1 VERAKRLSIEKPHSP
16 TADPVTPAPANNIW
30 GSRFA
35 DGPAQIMQQINASIE
50 VDRRLYAQDI
60 AGSRAHAAMLVRQG
74 IIRLADGEAIRQ
86 GLDRIEEEITGGRFD
101 FKVAL
106 EDIHMNI
113 EARLTELIGA
123 PAGRLHTARSRND
136 QIATD
141 FRLWLRQAMD
151 ELALALKGLIAALID
166 RAEEHAATIMPGYTH
181 LQLAQ
186 PVTFG
191 HHLLAYVEML
201 GRDAGR
207 LADARRRLNESPLGA
222 AALAGTSF
230 PIDRHMSAAA
240 LAFARPMAN
249 SLDAVASRDFALEF
263 LSAGAILATHLSRF
277 AEELVL
283 WTSEGFGFVALG
295 DAFTTGSSIMPQK
308 RNPDAAELVRGK
320 AGQAIGALVQLLV
333 VMKGLPLTYG
343 KDMQE
348 DKQPV
353 FLSVDNLHLSLAVM
367 TGMVRDLRV
376 DAGAMRRACDKGFI
390 TATDLADSLVRHLD
404 LPFREAHHI
413 TGSLVRL
420 AEQKGCSLA
429 DLPLAEMQDIEPRI
443 DEEIRRA
450 LGVEAAVESRTSFG
464 GTAPANVRR
473 AAIAARER
481 FL

>member
-1 VERAKRLSIEKPHSP
+1 M
-16 TADPVTPAPANNIW
+16 W
-30 GSRFA
+30 GGRFA
-35 DGPAQIMQQINASIE
+35 SGPAQIMQQINASIDI
-50 VDRRLYAQDI
+50 DRRLYAQDI

-74 IIRLADGEAIRQ
+74 IISQTDGEAIRQ
-86 GLDRIEEEITGGRFD
+86 GLDRIEEEVTAGRFE

-113 EARLTELIGA
+113 EARLAELIGA

-151 ELALALKGLIAALID
+151 ELALALRGLIAALID

-230 PIDRHMSAAA
+230 PIDRQMSAAA
-240 LAFARPMAN
+240 LEFARPMAN

-283 WTSEGFGFVALG
+283 WTSEGFRFVTLG
-295 DAFTTGSSIMPQK
+295 DSLTTGSSIMPQK

-320 AGQAIGALVQLLV
+320 AGQAVGALVQLLV

-353 FLSVDNLHLSLAVM
+353 FLAVDNLHLSLAAM
-367 TGMVRDLRV
+367 TAMVRDLRV

-420 AEQKGCSLA
+420 AERKGCSLA
-429 DLPLAEMQDIEPRI
+429 DLPLAEMQRIEPRI
-443 DEEIRRA
+443 NEEIRRT
-450 LGVEAAVESRTSFG
+450 LSVEAAVEGRTSFG
-464 GTAPANVRR
+464 GTAPVNVRR
-473 AAIAARER
+473 AALAARER

>member
-1 VERAKRLSIEKPHSP
+1 M
-16 TADPVTPAPANNIW
+16 W
-30 GSRFA
+30 GGRFA
-35 DGPAQIMQQINASIE
+35 SGPAQIMQQINASIDI
-50 VDRRLYAQDI
+50 DRRLCSQDI

-74 IIRLADGEAIRQ
+74 IISQTDGEAIRQ
-86 GLDRIEEEITGGRFD
+86 GLDRIEEEVTAGRFE

-113 EARLTELIGA
+113 EARLAELIGA

-151 ELALALKGLIAALID
+151 ELALALRGLIAALID

-230 PIDRHMSAAA
+230 PIDRQMSAAA
-240 LAFARPMAN
+240 LEFARPMAN

-283 WTSEGFGFVALG
+283 WTSEGFRFVTLG
-295 DAFTTGSSIMPQK
+295 DSLTTGSSIMPQK

-320 AGQAIGALVQLLV
+320 AGQAVGALVQLLV

-353 FLSVDNLHLSLAVM
+353 FLAVDNLHLSLAAM
-367 TGMVRDLRV
+367 TAMVRDLRV

-420 AEQKGCSLA
+420 AERKGCSLV
-429 DLPLAEMQDIEPRI
+429 DLPLAEMQRIEPRI
-443 DEEIRRA
+443 NEEIRRT
-450 LGVEAAVESRTSFG
+450 LSVEAAVEGRTSFG

-473 AAIAARER
+473 AALAARER